1 MFAPGTKIV
10 LKGSKFSY
18 FVVDDSLCEPDRVE
32 VWVVN
37 KGFATV
43 PRTDI
48 FADIINGAYV
58 TSVRH
63 NVTSCAELESCVMW
77 CCRDCLKRW
86 NVMTMAMATE
96 QMYDAIVQ
104 DILERVGRDLLVDID
119 RKNVAVKINDGRF
132 FVERLIRRTIA
143 EVEEQLL

>member
-10 LKGSKFSY
+10 LRDSKFSY
-18 FVVDDSLCEPDRVE
+18 FVVDDSLSEPDRVE

-37 KGFATV
+37 KGFALV

-86 NVMTMAMATE
+86 GNVTTMATKLT
-96 QMYDAIVQ
+96 YDAIVQ